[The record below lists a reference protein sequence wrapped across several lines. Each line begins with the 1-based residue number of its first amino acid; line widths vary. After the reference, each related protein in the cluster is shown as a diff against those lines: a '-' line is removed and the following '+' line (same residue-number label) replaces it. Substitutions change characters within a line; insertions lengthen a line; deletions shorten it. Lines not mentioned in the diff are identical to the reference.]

1 MYNCLL
7 LVYLVETFVE
17 FDFFIYSR
25 NIEASSTIQNLST
38 INLESWSLGSSMSF
52 DIRRYPMFFSMFFFQ
67 DYVLIQ
73 LSCGQ
78 TARLPRELLDFE
90 AFPGDELMDLVVT
103 HVSPQ
108 GAATRSEVAI
118 MRPKREKIF
127 G

>member
-1 MYNCLL
+1 LSHGVLGLPCLL
-7 LVYLVETFVE
+7 ISE
-17 FDFFIYSR
+17 
-25 NIEASSTIQNLST
+25 
-38 INLESWSLGSSMSF
+38 
-52 DIRRYPMFFSMFFFQ
+52 DIRCFSMFFFQ